1 MPPADARTTIED
13 LLLDAR
19 ARLAVASDSPAL
31 DAELLVGHVL
41 RRSRASLRAHGDD
54 AVTRHDVAR
63 IDALLARRVAGEP
76 VAYLTGHRGFWTLD
90 LEVGP
95 GVLVPRP
102 ETELLVEAA
111 LERLRPL
118 DAPAILDL
126 GTGSGAIAL
135 ALAAELP
142 RARIV
147 AIDSSDAALEVARR
161 NAAAEGL
168 DRVRFL
174 RGDWFSPVG
183 DDHFDGIVANPPYL
197 AASDPHLPRLAQEPR
212 TALVSGPTG
221 LEALAAIVGGA
232 RERLVAGGWLLLEHG
247 CDQGHAVRA
256 LCARAGLQEIATL
269 ADAAGLERVTAARN
283 PSLRATAG

>member
-1 MPPADARTTIED
+1 MPPAEACTTVAS

-19 ARLAVASDSPAL
+19 ARLAAASDSPAL
-31 DAELLVGHVL
+31 DAELIVGHVL
-41 RRSRASLRAHGDD
+41 GRSRASLRAHGED
-54 AVTRHDVAR
+54 AVTQRDVAR

-76 VAYLTGHRGFWTLD
+76 VAYLTGRRGFWTLD

-161 NAAAEGL
+161 NAAAAGL
-168 DRVRFL
+168 ARVRFL
-174 RGDWFSPVG
+174 HGDWYAAAGESR
-183 DDHFDGIVANPPYL
+183 FDGIVANPPYL

-212 TALVSGPTG
+212 AALVSGPAG
-221 LEALAAIVGGA
+221 LEALATIIAGA
-232 RERLVAGGWLLLEHG
+232 REHLVAGGWLLLEHG
-247 CDQGHAVRA
+247 CDQGHAVRG
-256 LCARAGLQEIATL
+256 LCTGAGLEEVRTL